1 MVSSQTIER
10 ETSSELPLLLA
21 GPILRRVEPSQV
33 CVWIACSKSVSM
45 QAEVFRLKSSPLEK
59 TKIESSDNNK
69 ENQSDYKNP
78 IGIDDLF

>member
-1 MVSSQTIER
+1 
-10 ETSSELPLLLA
+10 
-21 GPILRRVEPSQV
+21 
-33 CVWIACSKSVSM
+33 M